1 MSNCATNITTQPT
14 SPSCIDQSTWG
25 SIATA
30 VNQLS
35 SRAQVAF
42 STVAA
47 TFTIGQPVYLLS
59 TGIITNDPL
68 SGGTLIGAY
77 VGTVGGQAIVQTHG
91 DVISVLV
98 ANSVP
103 LGSWVKPS
111 STAPYAMIAATD
123 YDPDLAGVVIESGTT
138 DCRRVLFIKPRAE
151 FTRLSSNINSNADV
165 FTGFTSAPVTSSAAT
180 LSFTAP
186 RDGLLRLFRACS
198 GYVEMTK
205 VGPGPWSCEVV
216 LETQFDIGT
225 GFAAFRNQV
234 FRRSSLAGD
243 ESIAIP
249 YFVATDVNSTASPVL
264 AGTTAIYGL
273 RAQITSRTVSGTG
286 VTTNWVSD
294 SNRLSWH
301 FEYV

>member
-14 SPSCIDQSTWG
+14 APSCIDQSTWG

-35 SRAQVAF
+35 ARAQVAF

-47 TFTIGQPVYLLS
+47 TFTIGQPVYLLA

-68 SGGTLIGAY
+68 SGGTLIGTY

-138 DCRRVLFIKPRAE
+138 DCRRVLFVQPSAE
-151 FTRLSSNINSNADV
+151 FARISSGVNSPVNV
-165 FTGFTSAPVTSSAAT
+165 FSAFTSVPTTSTPAT

-186 RDGLLRLFRACS
+186 RDGYLRLFRIVS
-198 GYVEMTK
+198 GYVEIVKT
-205 VGPGPWSCEVV
+205 GGGAWSANV
-216 LETQFDIGT
+216 LIETQYDSGT
-225 GFAAFRNQV
+225 GFLPFRTQSFFRAAA
-234 FRRSSLAGD
+234 AGA
-243 ESIAIP
+243 ETTRIP
-249 YFVATDVNSTASPVL
+249 YAVSADANYGFVPSGATVNF
-264 AGTTAIYGL
+264 GL
-273 RAQITSRTVSGTG
+273 RAQVISRTVTGTG

-294 SNRLSWH
+294 SSRLSWH

>member
-91 DVISVLV
+91 NVISVLV

-111 STAPYAMIAATD
+111 STAPYAMIATTD
-123 YDPDLAGVVIESGTT
+123 YDPDLAGIVIESGTT
-138 DCRRVLFIKPRAE
+138 DCRRVLFVQPSAE
-151 FTRLSSNINSNADV
+151 FARISSGVNSPSDIFSA
-165 FTGFTSAPVTSSAAT
+165 FTSVPTTSTPAT

-186 RDGLLRLFRACS
+186 RDGYLRLFRVVS
-198 GYVEMTK
+198 GYVEISKTGGG
-205 VGPGPWSCEVV
+205 VWSAQVTV
-216 LETQFDIGT
+216 QAQFDSGAGYSGFRDQSFYRSASAGT
-225 GFAAFRNQV
+225 ETTRM
-234 FRRSSLAGD
+234 
-243 ESIAIP
+243 P
-249 YFVATDVNSTASPVL
+249 YAVSTDVDYGLIL
-264 AGTTAIYGL
+264 AGTTVNFGL
-273 RAQITSRTVSGTG
+273 RSQVTSRIVSGAN
-286 VTTNWVSD
+286 VTTTWVSD
-294 SNRLSWH
+294 ASRLSWY